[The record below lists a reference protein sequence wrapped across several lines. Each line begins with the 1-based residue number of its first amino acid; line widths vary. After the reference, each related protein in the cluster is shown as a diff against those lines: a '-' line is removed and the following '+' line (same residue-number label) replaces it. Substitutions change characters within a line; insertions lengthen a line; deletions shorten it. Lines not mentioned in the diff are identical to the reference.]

1 MRTAGLALAFGL
13 VAALVAGAQ
22 DYGTPDGLQ
31 KLIAEN
37 GAGRGAGQ
45 AAGQGVGKAAGQAAG
60 KGVAYILVD
69 VRTAEEFA
77 SGHIPTA
84 VNIPYDTILDKPPT
98 RDKAALIIVY
108 CRSGS
113 RSAMAYRALIG
124 AGYTNVVNF
133 GAIGKWKGEIV
144 RP

>member
-13 VAALVAGAQ
+13 IAALVVGAQ

-31 KLIAEN
+31 KLIAGN
-37 GAGRGAGQ
+37 GAG
-45 AAGQGVGKAAGQAAG
+45 QGAG
-60 KGVAYILVD
+60 KGASRGAAKGVPYILVD
-69 VRTAEEFA
+69 VRTPEEFA

-84 VNIPYDTILDKPPT
+84 VNIPNDTILEKPPT

-113 RSAMAYRALIG
+113 RSAAAYRALTG
-124 AGYTNVVNF
+124 AGYTNVVDF
-133 GAIGKWKGEIV
+133 GPIGRWKGEIV
-144 RP
+144 KP

>member
-1 MRTAGLALAFGL
+1 MRIAGLALAFGL
-13 VAALVAGAQ
+13 AAALLAGAQ

-37 GAGRGAGQ
+37 SAGQGAGQ
-45 AAGQGVGKAAGQAAG
+45 GAG
-60 KGVAYILVD
+60 KGVPYFLVD
-69 VRTAEEFA
+69 VRTAEEFD
-77 SGHIPTA
+77 SGYIPTA
-84 VNIPYDTILDKPPT
+84 VNIPYDTILQKPPT
-98 RDKAALIIVY
+98 RDKAALIVVY

-133 GAIGKWKGEIV
+133 GAIGRWKGEIV
-144 RP
+144 KP

>member
-1 MRTAGLALAFGL
+1 MRVAGWALALGF

-22 DYGTPDGLQ
+22 DYGTPEGLQ
-31 KLIAEN
+31 KLIAAG
-37 GAGRGAGQ
+37 GAETRAGGGAAKAPTRG
-45 AAGQGVGKAAGQAAG
+45 VP
-60 KGVAYILVD
+60 YILVD

-84 VNIPYDTILDKPPT
+84 VNIPYDTILENPPT

-113 RSAMAYRALIG
+113 RSTAAYSSLNG

-133 GAIGKWKGEIV
+133 GAIGRWKGELE